1 MKYLYLLIALLIL
14 AACGPKNLFDGNYEG
29 EVAGDVVTAKIEGD
43 NMILT
48 VDGGRASSSFDCSL
62 EDPTT
67 ASTAFSCDIGL
78 NGPASIDGDT
88 LTLSP
93 EGEQVGVFKRVE

>member
-1 MKYLYLLIALLIL
+1 MKYLYLLITLLIL

-29 EVAGDVVTAKIEGD
+29 EVAGDVMTAKIEGD

-48 VDGGRASSSFDCSL
+48 VDGGDSFDCSL

>member
-1 MKYLYLLIALLIL
+1 MKYLYLLITLLIL

-48 VDGGRASSSFDCSL
+48 VDGVDSIDCSL

-88 LTLSP
+88 LTLAP

>member
-1 MKYLYLLIALLIL
+1 MKYLYLLITLLIL
-14 AACGPKNLFDGNYEG
+14 VACGPKNLFDGNYEG
-29 EVAGDVVTAKIEGD
+29 DVAGDVVKAKIEA
-43 NMILT
+43 NSMILS
-48 VDGGRASSSFDCSL
+48 VDGGDSFDCSL

-67 ASTAFSCDIGL
+67 ASTAFTCDIGL

-93 EGEQVGVFKRVE
+93 EGEVVGVLKRVE

>member
-1 MKYLYLLIALLIL
+1 MKYLYLLITLLIL
-14 AACGPKNLFDGNYEG
+14 VACGPKNLFDGSYEG

-48 VDGGRASSSFDCSL
+48 VDGVDSIDCSL

-88 LTLSP
+88 LTLAP

>member
-1 MKYLYLLIALLIL
+1 MKYLYLLITLLIL
-14 AACGPKNLFDGNYEG
+14 VACGPKNLFDGNYEG

-48 VDGGRASSSFDCSL
+48 VDGGDSFDCSL

>member
-1 MKYLYLLIALLIL
+1 MKYLYLLITLLIL

-29 EVAGDVVTAKIEGD
+29 DVAGDVVKAKIEA
-43 NMILT
+43 NSMILS
-48 VDGGRASSSFDCSL
+48 VDGGDSFDCSL

>member
-1 MKYLYLLIALLIL
+1 MKYLYLLITLLIL

-48 VDGGRASSSFDCSL
+48 VDGRASFDCSL

>member
-1 MKYLYLLIALLIL
+1 MKYFYLLITLSIL
-14 AACGPKNLFDGNYEG
+14 VACGPKNLFDGNYEG
-29 EVAGDVVTAKIEGD
+29 DVDGDVVKAKIEA
-43 NMILT
+43 NSMILS
-48 VDGGRASSSFDCSL
+48 VDGGDSFDCSL

-67 ASTAFSCDIGL
+67 ASTAFTCDIGL

-93 EGEQVGVFKRVE
+93 EGEVVGVLKRVE

>member
-1 MKYLYLLIALLIL
+1 MKYFYLLITLLIL

-48 VDGGRASSSFDCSL
+48 VDGGDSFDCSL

>member
-1 MKYLYLLIALLIL
+1 MKYLYLLITLLIL

-48 VDGGRASSSFDCSL
+48 VDGVDSIDCSL

-88 LTLSP
+88 LTLAP
-93 EGEQVGVFKRVE
+93 EGEVVGVLKRVE

>member
-1 MKYLYLLIALLIL
+1 MKYLYLLITLLIL

-48 VDGGRASSSFDCSL
+48 VDGVDSIDCSL